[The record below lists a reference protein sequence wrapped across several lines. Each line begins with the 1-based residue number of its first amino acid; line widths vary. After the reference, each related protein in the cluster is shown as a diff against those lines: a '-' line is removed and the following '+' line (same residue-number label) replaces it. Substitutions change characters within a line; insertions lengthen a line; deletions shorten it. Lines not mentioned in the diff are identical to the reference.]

1 MILDDFIARKR
12 AGIRLPAFCGF
23 GIVMSVVMS
32 QGTRIESDTKMDHK
46 NENTGARR
54 KVCIPVCCTAVVW
67 SQSYSPAKY
76 PAKIEENAVLSIPFF
91 AYPML
96 FGELDLRAQ
105 VEFLVRDFF
114 KPTLH
119 G

>member
-12 AGIRLPAFCGF
+12 VGIRLPAFCGF

-46 NENTGARR
+46 NGNTGARR

-67 SQSYSPAKY
+67 SQSYSPAEY
-76 PAKIEENAVLSIPFF
+76 HAKIEENAVLSIPVF

-105 VEFLVRDFF
+105 NEFLVRISS
-114 KPTLH
+114 KPTLY